1 MPIRA
6 KLMNFLFF
14 LLDILA
20 FFLWKRPHFMN
31 CKRYRIS
38 FLFEL
43 KFQHGQQYC
52 ESLLM
57 NNQSKLKWCPG
68 NITLTHCMVNYSVAI
83 LSLYIFLSYC
93 IHYMNY
99 KLLYKLHYIL
109 SACILVN
116 FFVLS
121 KLPKLSCNIT
131 YMTWQSL
138 FISNYI
144 LNWTIKYVIWRRY

>member
-1 MPIRA
+1 MPTCA
-6 KLMNFLFF
+6 KLMNVLFF

-31 CKRYRIS
+31 CKRYRI
-38 FLFEL
+38 FYLFEL

-57 NNQSKLKWCPG
+57 NNQSQLKWCTG

-83 LSLYIFLSYC
+83 HFI
-93 IHYMNY
+93 
-99 KLLYKLHYIL
+99 LLYMLHYIL

-121 KLPKLSCNIT
+121 KLPKLSCSIT
-131 YMTWQSL
+131 YMTWQRL

-144 LNWTIKYVIWRRY
+144 LNWTIKYVIWGR